1 MTDYEIEKA
10 PMGGCASEVT
20 PSMTESL
27 RNQRTRAADHL
38 AKLDKTIQLIESQP
52 EVQKILDALSQ
63 LGKLRNL

>member
-1 MTDYEIEKA
+1 MEKA
-10 PMGGCASEVT
+10 PMSDCAREVT

-27 RNQRTRAADHL
+27 RNQRARAADHL
-38 AKLDKTIQLIESQP
+38 AKLDKTIELIESQP